1 MLFISESLIEVA
13 FVLAGA
19 YKMSIPYWRVSGGSR
34 GFESLPGKPVF
45 GKIQVM
51 LVRSQEFSR
60 PRSKRSIG
68 NRFLIG
74 RLIQHF

>member
-1 MLFISESLIEVA
+1 MSEYLIEGAV
-13 FVLAGA
+13 VLAGA
-19 YKMSIPYWRVSGGSR
+19 NRVGIPCWRVSGGSR
-34 GFESLPGKPVF
+34 GFESLVGKPEF

-51 LVRSQEFSR
+51 HLRSQEFSR
-60 PRSKRSIG
+60 PRRKRNIG